1 MTVTASSVSFFL
13 AGVPFFYYFQ
23 LSSSVYLHLPRRSVI
38 KKGSKGRLSS
48 WPTKPLS
55 SGDPLLPLLCPCT
68 VGLLPPLSLI
78 IYVHPSVQPKTTTTT
93 STAAIAATT
102 CHYSLREAILLV
114 VPTILTALVAVR
126 GLQPLAE
133 SIRVCESHVLR
144 LAFEMFENA
153 FLRSFHCIWL
163 VHFFIFIF
171 IFFFFLF
178 STFYFLRT
186 SVKGIMDGKLGFV
199 LFAVFL
205 RFAPQ
210 SPFSTRL
217 LESHPVLAY
226 GAFMYETDAL
236 TCHKKR

>member
-171 IFFFFLF
+171 IFFFFSF
-178 STFYFLRT
+178 FHFLLLAHICQRHHGW
-186 SVKGIMDGKLGFV
+186 K
-199 LFAVFL
+199 AWL
-205 RFAPQ
+205 RFVRSLP
-210 SPFSTRL
+210 SFCSSIPIFYPPSRVPSRL
-217 LESHPVLAY
+217 GLWSFHV
-226 GAFMYETDAL
+226 
-236 TCHKKR
+236 